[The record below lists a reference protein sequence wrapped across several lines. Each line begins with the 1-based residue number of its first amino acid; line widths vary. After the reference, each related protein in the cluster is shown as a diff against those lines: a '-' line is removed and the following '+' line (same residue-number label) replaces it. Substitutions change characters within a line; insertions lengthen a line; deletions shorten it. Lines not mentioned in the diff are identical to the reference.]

1 MTSAQANS
9 HAEQRPRSAWSVT
22 WRTALHQPRT
32 RVGLALSGFVVGL
45 ALLGPLFSSGDPNEF
60 VGAPFIGPTGQALLG
75 TDFLGQDVMQRLLH
89 GGRTLLWMS
98 LTATLLGVLIGLA
111 IGMIAGYSGRRVE
124 GSLMWFMDVILA
136 FPQIV
141 LAIVF
146 VSMLGPLPW
155 LIVLVVALTHI
166 PRVARLTRSLTADC
180 VRQEFIEAAKTIAT
194 PRSRILIR
202 EVLPNLTT
210 QLAVETTIRLAWSVS
225 IIAALSFVGY
235 GVQPPFPD
243 WGLMINENR
252 IGLVVQP
259 WSVLA
264 PVFLVAMLAVGVSL
278 VGDGIARAAS
288 GVDERV
294 SQ

>member
-1 MTSAQANS
+1 MTSAQPNAQ
-9 HAEQRPRSAWSVT
+9 AERRPRSAWSVT
-22 WRTALHQPRT
+22 WRTALRQPRT
-32 RVGLALSGFVVGL
+32 CVGLALSGFVVAI
-45 ALLGPLFSSGDPNEF
+45 ALFGPLISRSDPNAF
-60 VGAPFIGPTGQALLG
+60 VGVPFIGPSGQALLG
-75 TDFLGQDVMQRLLH
+75 TDFLGQDVLQRVLH

-98 LTATLLGVLIGLA
+98 LTATILGVLIGLA
-111 IGMIAGYSGRRVE
+111 IGMIAGYSSRRVD

-141 LAIVF
+141 LAVVF
-146 VSMLGPLPW
+146 VSMLGPLPG

-180 VRQEFIEAAKTIAT
+180 VRQEYIEAAEAIAT
-194 PRSRILIR
+194 PKSRILIR

-210 QLAVETTIRLAWSVS
+210 PLAVEATIRLAWSVA
-225 IIAALSFVGY
+225 IIAALSFVGF

-264 PVFLVAMLAVGVSL
+264 PVFLVAILAVGVSL
-278 VGDGIARAAS
+278 VGDGIARAVS

-294 SQ
+294 GQ

>member
-1 MTSAQANS
+1 M
-9 HAEQRPRSAWSVT
+9 
-22 WRTALHQPRT
+22 
-32 RVGLALSGFVVGL
+32 
-45 ALLGPLFSSGDPNEF
+45 
-60 VGAPFIGPTGQALLG
+60 
-75 TDFLGQDVMQRLLH
+75 
-89 GGRTLLWMS
+89 
-98 LTATLLGVLIGLA
+98 TATILGVLIGLA
-111 IGMIAGYSGRRVE
+111 IGMIAGYTNRRVD
-124 GSLMWFMDVILA
+124 GSLMWLMDVILA

-180 VRQEFIEAAKTIAT
+180 VRQEFIEAAETLAT
-194 PRSRILIR
+194 PKSRILIR

-210 QLAVETTIRLAWSVS
+210 QLAVEATIRLAWSVS
-225 IIAALSFVGY
+225 IIAALSFIGY

-264 PVFLVAMLAVGVSL
+264 PVLLVAMLAVGVSL

>member
-9 HAEQRPRSAWSVT
+9 QAEQRPLSAWSVT
-22 WRTALHQPRT
+22 WRTALRQPRT
-32 RVGLALSGFVVGL
+32 RVGLALSGFVVAL
-45 ALLGPLFSSGDPNEF
+45 ALLGPFLSSSDPNEF
-60 VGAPFIGPTGQALLG
+60 IGAPFIGPSGQALLG

-98 LTATLLGVLIGLA
+98 LTATILGVLIGLA
-111 IGMIAGYSGRRVE
+111 IGMIAGYTSRRVD
-124 GSLMWFMDVILA
+124 GSLMWLMDVILA

-180 VRQEFIEAAKTIAT
+180 VRQEFIEAAETLAT
-194 PRSRILIR
+194 PKSRILIR

-210 QLAVETTIRLAWSVS
+210 QLAVEATIRLAWSVS
-225 IIAALSFVGY
+225 IIAALSFIGY

-278 VGDGIARAAS
+278 IGDGIARAAS

>member
-1 MTSAQANS
+1 MTSAQANAQS
-9 HAEQRPRSAWSVT
+9 EQRPRSAWSVT
-22 WRTALHQPRT
+22 WRTALRQPRT
-32 RVGLALSGFVVGL
+32 RVGLVLSGFVIAL
-45 ALLGPLFSSGDPNEF
+45 ALFGPLLSRSDPNEF
-60 VGAPFIGPTGQALLG
+60 VGAPFIGPSGEALLG
-75 TDFLGQDVMQRLLH
+75 TDFLGQDVLQRVLH
-89 GGRTLLWMS
+89 GGCTLLWMS
-98 LTATLLGVLIGLA
+98 LTATILGVLIGLA
-111 IGMIAGYSGRRVE
+111 IGMIAGYSRRRVD
-124 GSLMWFMDVILA
+124 GSLMWLMDVILA

-141 LAIVF
+141 LAVVF

-180 VRQEFIEAAKTIAT
+180 VRQEYIEAAEAIAT
-194 PRSRILIR
+194 PKSRILIR

-210 QLAVETTIRLAWSVS
+210 PLAVEATIRLAWSVA
-225 IIAALSFVGY
+225 IIAALSFVGF

-264 PVFLVAMLAVGVSL
+264 PVFLVAILAVGVSL
-278 VGDGIARAAS
+278 VGDGIARAVS

-294 SQ
+294 GQ

>member
-1 MTSAQANS
+1 MTSAQANAQ
-9 HAEQRPRSAWSVT
+9 AEQRPRSAWSVT
-22 WRTALHQPRT
+22 WRTALRQPRT
-32 RVGLALSGFVVGL
+32 RVGLVLSGFVIAL
-45 ALLGPLFSSGDPNEF
+45 ALFGPLLSRSDPNEF
-60 VGAPFIGPTGQALLG
+60 VGAPFIGPSGEALLG
-75 TDFLGQDVMQRLLH
+75 TDFLGQDVLQRVLH

-98 LTATLLGVLIGLA
+98 LTATILGVLIGLA
-111 IGMIAGYSGRRVE
+111 IGMIAGYSRRRVD
-124 GSLMWFMDVILA
+124 GSLMWLMDVILA

-141 LAIVF
+141 LAVVF

-180 VRQEFIEAAKTIAT
+180 VRQEYIEAAESIAT
-194 PRSRILIR
+194 PKSRILIR

-210 QLAVETTIRLAWSVS
+210 PLAVEATIRLAWSVA
-225 IIAALSFVGY
+225 IIAALSFVGF

-264 PVFLVAMLAVGVSL
+264 PVFLVAILAVGVSL
-278 VGDGIARAAS
+278 VGDGIARAVS

-294 SQ
+294 GQ

>member
-1 MTSAQANS
+1 MTSAQANAQS
-9 HAEQRPRSAWSVT
+9 EQRPRSAWSVT
-22 WRTALHQPRT
+22 WRTALRQPRT
-32 RVGLALSGFVVGL
+32 RVGLVLSGFVIAL
-45 ALLGPLFSSGDPNEF
+45 ALFGPLLSRSDP
-60 VGAPFIGPTGQALLG
+60 
-75 TDFLGQDVMQRLLH
+75 TDFLGQDVLQRVLH

-98 LTATLLGVLIGLA
+98 LTATILGVLIGLA
-111 IGMIAGYSGRRVE
+111 IGMIAGYSRRRVD
-124 GSLMWFMDVILA
+124 GSLMWLMDVILA

-141 LAIVF
+141 LAVVF

-180 VRQEFIEAAKTIAT
+180 VRQEYIEAAEAIAT
-194 PRSRILIR
+194 PKSRILIR

-210 QLAVETTIRLAWSVS
+210 PLAVEATIRLAWSVA
-225 IIAALSFVGY
+225 IIAALSFVGF

-264 PVFLVAMLAVGVSL
+264 PVFLVAILAVGVSL
-278 VGDGIARAAS
+278 VGDGIARAVS

-294 SQ
+294 GQ